1 MEVKRVCQWCGKI
14 FIAQKTTTCFCSHAC
29 ASRGYKERIRERK
42 QQLKKNEELMQIRQ
56 SFEGQDYFSFAQA
69 AKLMGVSRQ
78 YIYKLVHSG
87 KLRASRLSDRMA
99 IIRRADIEL
108 MFKTNPYER
117 LMPEAGFDIGEYY
130 TAEQIVAKYKVGAK
144 WVWTYTRKHKI
155 PKVRIHQFNYY
166 SRKHI
171 DAAFA
176 KYEVDSALTE
186 WYTPEDIVD
195 YSAGSKCVHIITQK
209 TQTEDIIPIGEEALA
224 LIGGT
229 GTGLVFKGLRQ
240 SWTQHPMKRWIRS
253 AGIDKDITFHS
264 YRRTFATL
272 QAAAGTDLTTI
283 RSMMAHK
290 SITTTQRYIK
300 TVDTNKREAS
310 NRITLTRKKE
320 A

>member
-1 MEVKRVCQWCGKI
+1 MEVKRVCKWCGKI

-108 MFKTNPYER
+108 MLKTNPYER
-117 LMPEAGFDIGEYY
+117 LMPDAGFDIGDYY
-130 TAEQIVAKYKVGAK
+130 TAEQIVAKYKVGVK

-176 KYEVDSALTE
+176 KYEVDS
-186 WYTPEDIVD
+186 
-195 YSAGSKCVHIITQK
+195 
-209 TQTEDIIPIGEEALA
+209 
-224 LIGGT
+224 
-229 GTGLVFKGLRQ
+229 
-240 SWTQHPMKRWIRS
+240 
-253 AGIDKDITFHS
+253 
-264 YRRTFATL
+264 
-272 QAAAGTDLTTI
+272 
-283 RSMMAHK
+283 
-290 SITTTQRYIK
+290 
-300 TVDTNKREAS
+300 
-310 NRITLTRKKE
+310 
-320 A
+320 